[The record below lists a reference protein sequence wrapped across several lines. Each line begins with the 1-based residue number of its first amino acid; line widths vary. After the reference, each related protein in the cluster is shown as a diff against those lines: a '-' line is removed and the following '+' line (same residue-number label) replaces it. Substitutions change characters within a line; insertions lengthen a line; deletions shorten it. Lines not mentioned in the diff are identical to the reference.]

1 MMRMKVFMLIINFI
15 MSFFPYNN
23 TQHNREIFFFFFLT
37 SFVHTF
43 FKNILRWSGRF
54 ELNFKENT
62 ENTVVDPIFTT
73 YLLLNTIALSPTQI
87 LCKKAFSALKS
98 VSYTATQ
105 LFPLVQYLE
114 SYHLYRSRTLLG
126 T

>member
-1 MMRMKVFMLIINFI
+1 MLIMYVNKKC
-15 MSFFPYNN
+15 Y
-23 TQHNREIFFFFFLT
+23 
-37 SFVHTF
+37 
-43 FKNILRWSGRF
+43 LRWSGRF
-54 ELNFKENT
+54 ERNFKENT

-73 YLLLNTIALSPTQI
+73 YLLLNIITPSPTQI
-87 LCKKAFSALKS
+87 LCKKAFSALIS

-105 LFPLVQYLE
+105 LFPLVTYLE

>member
-1 MMRMKVFMLIINFI
+1 MLIMYVNKKC
-15 MSFFPYNN
+15 Y
-23 TQHNREIFFFFFLT
+23 
-37 SFVHTF
+37 
-43 FKNILRWSGRF
+43 LRWSGRF
-54 ELNFKENT
+54 ERNFKENT

-73 YLLLNTIALSPTQI
+73 YLLLNIITPSPTQI

-105 LFPLVQYLE
+105 LFPLVTYLE